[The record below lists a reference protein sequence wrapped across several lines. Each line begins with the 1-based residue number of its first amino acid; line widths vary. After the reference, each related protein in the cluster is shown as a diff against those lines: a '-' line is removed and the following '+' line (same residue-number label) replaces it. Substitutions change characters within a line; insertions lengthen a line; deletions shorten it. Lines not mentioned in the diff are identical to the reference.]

1 MRNNI
6 LLIALVGL
14 ASSAITATGQDKVD
28 FEKQIWPLLD
38 NSCVKCHQPKHKD
51 KRGRTRRPKGDLVM
65 TNKAALIKG
74 GENNEDN
81 PNLTPGDPKKS
92 SYLQM
97 TLLDLSEDEH
107 MPPEDKAPQWTDE
120 EKKLFEKWITEGA
133 DFGKWERDPEKDIQ
147 WKEEDEKKEE

>member
-14 ASSAITATGQDKVD
+14 ASTAITAVGEDKVD
-28 FEKQIWPLLD
+28 FEKEIWPLL
-38 NSCVKCHQPKHKD
+38 NESCVKCHQPKHKD
-51 KRGRTRRPKGDLVM
+51 KRGRMRKPKSDLVM

-74 GENNEDN
+74 GENNEES
-81 PNLTPGDPKKS
+81 PNLTPGDPLKS

-97 TLLDLSEDEH
+97 TLLGLDEDEH
-107 MPPEDKAPQWTDE
+107 MPPEDKAPQWTAD
-120 EKKLFEKWITEGA
+120 EKKLFERWIKEGA

-147 WKEEDEKKEE
+147 VDDAGKKKE